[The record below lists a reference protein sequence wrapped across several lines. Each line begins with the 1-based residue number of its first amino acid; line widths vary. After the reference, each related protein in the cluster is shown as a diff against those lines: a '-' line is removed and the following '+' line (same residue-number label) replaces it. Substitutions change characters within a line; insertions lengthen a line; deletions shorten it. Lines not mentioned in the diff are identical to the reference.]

1 MQARRRGAWW
11 HDPRREPA
19 PRSAIH
25 LHVPAGAS
33 AGGAEL
39 VSGRVLVIDD
49 EVEMQ
54 RALRAGLS
62 YHDFDVHAGGSGG
75 GAIREAASW
84 RPDVILLDLGLPGME
99 ASRR

>member
-1 MQARRRGAWW
+1 MQARSRGAWW
-11 HDPRREPA
+11 HDSRREQA
-19 PRSAIH
+19 PRPAIH

-62 YHDFDVHAGGSGG
+62 YHDFDVHAGGSGEE
-75 GAIREAASW
+75 AIREAAS
-84 RPDVILLDLGLPGME
+84 RRAEVILRDLGLPGMYGL
-99 ASRR
+99 